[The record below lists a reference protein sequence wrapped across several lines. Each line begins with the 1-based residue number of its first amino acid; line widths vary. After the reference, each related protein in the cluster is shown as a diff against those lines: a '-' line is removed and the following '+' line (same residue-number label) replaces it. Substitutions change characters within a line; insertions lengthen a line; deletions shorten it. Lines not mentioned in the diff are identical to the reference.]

1 MDLPASSDNPY
12 AAPAAVDAA
21 LDQAPRE
28 PAPRFA
34 VVLWLAGLAV
44 CGASFGFDRLSPLK
58 ISSEALAV
66 GFLIGIGLSTLA
78 ALAVRRRK
86 YVTLALVIAIP
97 IAILLE
103 IMIVGFTEMRLKGIG
118 RFG

>member
-21 LDQAPRE
+21 SDQAPRE

-44 CGASFGFDRLSPLK
+44 CGATFGLDRLSPLK
-58 ISSEALAV
+58 IASGALAG
-66 GFLIGIGLSTLA
+66 GFSIGIGLSTLG
-78 ALAVRRRK
+78 ALAMRRRW
-86 YVTLALVIAIP
+86 YITLALVIAIP

-103 IMIVGFTEMRLKGIG
+103 MLVVSYIEMRLTGIG